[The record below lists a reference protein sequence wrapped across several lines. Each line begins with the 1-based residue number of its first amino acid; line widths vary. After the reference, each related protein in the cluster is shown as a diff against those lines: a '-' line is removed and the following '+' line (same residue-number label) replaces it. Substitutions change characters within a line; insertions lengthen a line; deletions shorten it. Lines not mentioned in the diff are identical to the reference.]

1 MGDMISVPVGAR
13 LFNFRTAGVWIHEGH
28 VLLQGDSR
36 EDFWALPGGRVEM
49 MEPAEVALLREL
61 REELALSA
69 ETRIERLLWIM
80 QNLFYAQTWGEVHE
94 LGLYFLVTPTV
105 ADVARLGDTTREHA
119 CAEPDSTL
127 TFRWFALADLPTLR
141 PIRPTFLNTALL
153 DLPSAPR
160 LITHDGKEQTE
171 SR

>member
-1 MGDMISVPVGAR
+1 MGDMISLPVGAG
-13 LFNFRTAGVWIHEGH
+13 LFNFRTAGVWIHAGH

-36 EDFWALPGGRVEM
+36 EDFWTLPGGRVEL

-69 ETRIERLLWIM
+69 ETRIERLLWVM
-80 QNLFYAQTWGEVHE
+80 QNLFYAQTWEAEVHE
-94 LGLYFLVTPTV
+94 LGLYFLVTPTA
-105 ADVARLGDTTREHA
+105 ADVARLGDITREYA

-127 TFRWFALADLPTLR
+127 AFRWFALADLPTLR

-153 DLPSAPR
+153 DLPTTPR
-160 LITHDGKEQTE
+160 LITHNG
-171 SR
+171 R